1 MTGLDEK
8 IEFKGYWYL
17 PSNPDNAIAGVV
29 TYFPNEKIGL
39 ELFGCFDNS
48 ITGLFFSGNEEPII
62 YGKTSDAKEISLVNC
77 SQYSSLNFSADF
89 PIVQYNCDYMIIGKH
104 INGLD
109 EKCEYWADVE
119 IPELSY
125 WCHPEAI
132 EIKETINKIEL
143 SISRS
148 QNNDINTIEDV
159 QIDENTSIC
168 IKKSVTFDSSEY
180 LLTPKIEQ
188 YTSLEIYKKEDAS
201 ILDYL
206 SDILMYEQFL
216 SLATLK
222 RVKCS
227 KITIYDKH
235 IYQENKNEKFY
246 KQIDIIH
253 PFPER
258 ASIKQEKIRHFQFLF
273 DYSAIKGIYSII
285 LKKWYN
291 EPSDII
297 PIRCHLIDSLEQKSI
312 YGSVDFLNII
322 QAIEGFWWRF
332 RDDTYRQVNNIG
344 RENTKLETIIG
355 RLILEFD
362 SIVLLK
368 ECGINIDSSVDS
380 RHYYSH
386 FLKKAKKQHTLYGW
400 ELIKE
405 AKKLRILLLC
415 CVLSYMGF
423 DNERINNLLDNHSS
437 YLLK

>member
-1 MTGLDEK
+1 MTDLDKK

-29 TYFPNEKIGL
+29 TYFPNERIIL
-39 ELFGCFDNS
+39 ELFGGFDNS
-48 ITGLFFSGNEEPII
+48 ITGLFFSDKDEPII
-62 YGKTSDAKEISLVNC
+62 YGKTSDAKEVSLVNC
-77 SQYSSLNFSADF
+77 FQYSSLNFSADF
-89 PIVQYNCDYMIIGKH
+89 PIVRYNCDYMIIGKH

-109 EKCEYWADVE
+109 EKCKYWANIE
-119 IPELSY
+119 IPELSF
-125 WCHPEAI
+125 WCPPKAI

-143 SISRS
+143 SISRF
-148 QNNDINTIEDV
+148 QNNDTNTIENV

-168 IKKSVTFDSSEY
+168 IKQSVNFDSSEY

-188 YTSLEIYKKEDAS
+188 YTFLEIYKKEDAT
-201 ILDYL
+201 ILDFL

-235 IYQENKNEKFY
+235 IYQENKSEKFY
-246 KQIDIIH
+246 KPIDIIH

-332 RDDTYRQVNNIG
+332 RDDAYRQVNN
-344 RENTKLETIIG
+344 TKTTQLNTIINE
-355 RLILEFD
+355 LIMEFD
-362 SIVLLK
+362 RIVLLK

-386 FLKKAKKQHTLYGW
+386 FFKKSKKQHTLYGW

-415 CVLSYMGF
+415 CVLSYIGF
-423 DNERINNLLDNHSS
+423 DNERINNVLDNCSS
-437 YLLK
+437 HLLK